1 MQRLTAFC
9 GPETLRRLQ
18 KVFDAVWLELEQQ
31 KSSHTFPWAVEATR
45 YTIAQL
51 VLQHST
57 TERDAEHIK
66 SKVLQTL
73 HRDMMANEGRLAAL
87 GGTPALSKRL

>member
-1 MQRLTAFC
+1 MLMQSHAGSC
-9 GPETLRRLQ
+9 SPEALGRLQ

-31 KSSHTFPWAVEATR
+31 KSSHTFPWAIEATR

-51 VLQHST
+51 VLQHAT
-57 TERDAEHIK
+57 NEKDAEHIK

-73 HRDMMANEGRLAAL
+73 TSDDTMSG
-87 GGTPALSKRL
+87 K